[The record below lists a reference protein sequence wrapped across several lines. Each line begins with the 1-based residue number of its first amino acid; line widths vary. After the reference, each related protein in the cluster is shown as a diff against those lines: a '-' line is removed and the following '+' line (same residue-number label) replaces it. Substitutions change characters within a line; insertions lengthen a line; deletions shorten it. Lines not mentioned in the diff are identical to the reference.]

1 MTHSTPPTT
10 NLADT
15 NVMPSAATSEK
26 DVEQLTLRGDQYD
39 DSTKEKI
46 EEPANIQAIGPTAC
60 PIGQVGDDEFVEG
73 GFEGWKVIL
82 GCALI
87 AAPTVGW
94 NLLWGVFQAYHS
106 KFLLKG
112 TPDATLSA
120 VGSVQNALM
129 TSLAFVT
136 GKLGDRYGYKRFIAS
151 GCIIVFLGQFCASW
165 CHEFWS
171 IFLTQGVMQG
181 AGCGLLLPM
190 IFAIPSQWF
199 RRHRGVATGIVIAGS
214 SLGGAVPSLIVQAM
228 LGRLGFHKTL
238 LIYSFVQGVTMLAGF
253 SLIKTRFPASQL
265 QNKNRKIAWV
275 DKQYFKD
282 PSFWSFW
289 AALLFAVFGYMTPFV
304 YISVY
309 AREKIPQISDQ
320 LASLPISVMAFASAI
335 GRTTVGLTGDRIGF
349 VNAFIIVIFISS
361 FCQAVL
367 WNVAADSYAG
377 IMVFSVLF
385 GMTGPCFISLV
396 TPVAVTLYGTHNLA
410 TLTGLLNISNMPGSL
425 TGPPLGGV
433 ILENSG
439 RNWHALT
446 AYSGVIQFVGVLCML
461 YGMVISSMFIWS
473 IDPFTSS
480 VQAGATTLCQ
490 DIAGANDSASRQWPY
505 EYMIV
510 GNHSYAIS
518 QYENIRVYLVL
529 SFFLGF
535 VVHV

>member
-120 VGSVQNALM
+120 VGSVQNAVSRYLLY
-129 TSLAFVT
+129 LASVDVMIPD
-136 GKLGDRYGYKRFIAS
+136 LELAYDEPCLCDRKISGYKRFIAS

-265 QNKNRKIAWV
+265 QNKNRKIAWI

-289 AALLFAVFGYMTPFV
+289 TALLFAV
-304 YISVY
+304 
-309 AREKIPQISDQ
+309 
-320 LASLPISVMAFASAI
+320 L
-335 GRTTVGLTGDRIGF
+335 
-349 VNAFIIVIFISS
+349 
-361 FCQAVL
+361 
-367 WNVAADSYAG
+367 
-377 IMVFSVLF
+377 
-385 GMTGPCFISLV
+385 
-396 TPVAVTLYGTHNLA
+396 
-410 TLTGLLNISNMPGSL
+410 
-425 TGPPLGGV
+425 
-433 ILENSG
+433 
-439 RNWHALT
+439 
-446 AYSGVIQFVGVLCML
+446 
-461 YGMVISSMFIWS
+461 
-473 IDPFTSS
+473 
-480 VQAGATTLCQ
+480 
-490 DIAGANDSASRQWPY
+490 
-505 EYMIV
+505 
-510 GNHSYAIS
+510 
-518 QYENIRVYLVL
+518 
-529 SFFLGF
+529 
-535 VVHV
+535 

>member
-26 DVEQLTLRGDQYD
+26 D
-39 DSTKEKI
+39 
-46 EEPANIQAIGPTAC
+46 PANIQAIGPTAC

-265 QNKNRKIAWV
+265 QNKNRKIAWI

-282 PSFWSFW
+282 PSFGASG
-289 AALLFAVFGYMTPFV
+289 LRCCSLGYMTPFV

-320 LASLPISVMAFASAI
+320 LASLPISVMA
-335 GRTTVGLTGDRIGF
+335 
-349 VNAFIIVIFISS
+349 S

-410 TLTGLLNISNMPGSL
+410 TPTGLLNISNMPGSL

-461 YGMVISSMFIWS
+461 YGMAISSMFIWS
-473 IDPFTSS
+473 TDPLTSS

-490 DIAGANDSASRQWPY
+490 DIAGVNDMRKYTSILGFVIFS
-505 EYMIV
+505 
-510 GNHSYAIS
+510 
-518 QYENIRVYLVL
+518 
-529 SFFLGF
+529 GF

>member
-1 MTHSTPPTT
+1 MTHSVPPTT

-46 EEPANIQAIGPTAC
+46 EEPANIQAIGPTVC

-289 AALLFAVFGYMTPFV
+289 TALLFAVFGYMTPFV

-377 IMVFSVLF
+377 ILVFSVLF

-425 TGPPLGGV
+425 AGPPLGGV

-461 YGMVISSMFIWS
+461 YARFKREPRLFARI
-473 IDPFTSS
+473 
-480 VQAGATTLCQ
+480 
-490 DIAGANDSASRQWPY
+490 
-505 EYMIV
+505 
-510 GNHSYAIS
+510 
-518 QYENIRVYLVL
+518 
-529 SFFLGF
+529 
-535 VVHV
+535 